1 MWPFI
6 SSSRNNQQ
14 ILAEYGFRI
23 QQEIKAMHT
32 VILPFTPNFKFLSG
46 GDSRGD
52 PERGSGSRQ
61 RAWHTCSWKSSKSVT
76 PDEDT
81 GSEGRYLPKGNS
93 QQAAEGLDLM
103 LCKGSDLGFTWKS
116 QSHNFLSQHSLSP
129 KGPYWLLLSFHSPK
143 YTPQLYGTES
153 HF

>member
-1 MWPFI
+1 
-6 SSSRNNQQ
+6 
-14 ILAEYGFRI
+14 
-23 QQEIKAMHT
+23 MHK

-61 RAWHTCSWKSSKSVT
+61 RAWHTCSWRSSKSVT

-81 GSEGRYLPKGNS
+81 GSEGWYLPKGNS

-116 QSHNFLSQHSLSP
+116 QSHNFLSQHSPLPEVLIGCFFHFTLQNTHLSCMEQNHIF
-129 KGPYWLLLSFHSPK
+129 KLWFGLKSDSERKLNK
-143 YTPQLYGTES
+143 AIK
-153 HF
+153 

>member
-1 MWPFI
+1 
-6 SSSRNNQQ
+6 
-14 ILAEYGFRI
+14 
-23 QQEIKAMHT
+23 MHKVT
-32 VILPFTPNFKFLSG
+32 LPFTPNFKFLSG

-61 RAWHTCSWKSSKSVT
+61 RAWHTCSWRSSKSVT

-81 GSEGRYLPKGNS
+81 GSEGWYLPKGNS

-103 LCKGSDLGFTWKS
+103 QCKGSDLGFTWKS
-116 QSHNFLSQHSLSP
+116 QSHNFLSQHSPPP

-143 YTPQLYGTES
+143 IHTSVVWNRITFLNCGLAWNLTVKES
-153 HF
+153 WIRL